1 MRFLEFWNSLP
12 KGGKARFA
20 KEVGIDLSRLSAVA
34 HERIRCGAVAAMRIA
49 AACRGIV
56 SKQEIAPHVRWP
68 KE

>member
-1 MRFLEFWNSLP
+1 
-12 KGGKARFA
+12 
-20 KEVGIDLSRLSAVA
+20 
-34 HERIRCGAVAAMRIA
+34 MRIA